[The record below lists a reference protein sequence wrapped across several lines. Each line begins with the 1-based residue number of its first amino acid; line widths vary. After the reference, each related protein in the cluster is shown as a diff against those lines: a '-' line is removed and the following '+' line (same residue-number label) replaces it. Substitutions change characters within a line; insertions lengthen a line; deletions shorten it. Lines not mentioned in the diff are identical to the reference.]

1 MPCFKYFIN
10 KTTVL
15 LQYREALQQAKT
27 ISDPM
32 LREEMKQ
39 FMRDEFAPFRKFR
52 TVSDQNQKV
61 QDDIDYLLA
70 KARQRISQ
78 VMRYAERTQ

>member
-15 LQYREALQQAKT
+15 QQYREALKQANT
-27 ISDPM
+27 VIDPD
-32 LREEMKQ
+32 LRVEMQQ

-52 TVSDQNQKV
+52 TCYK
-61 QDDIDYLLA
+61 
-70 KARQRISQ
+70 
-78 VMRYAERTQ
+78 